1 MSNLVANEMY
11 LEGGAGEMAVQ
22 SIIKGIREISN
33 KCDNMVI
40 VTNEVFSD
48 GIYYDDETMRYIKY
62 LGEINV
68 KLGKEADNV
77 VEVVYSIPIYHKGG
91 VNNVEFI

>member
-1 MSNLVANEMY
+1 MRKKNEY
-11 LEGGAGEMAVQ
+11 QKCSQGHEFPFSGPGRQCQKEG
-22 SIIKGIREISN
+22 
-33 KCDNMVI
+33 
-40 VTNEVFSD
+40 NEVFSD

-77 VEVVYSIPIYHKGG
+77 IEVVYSIPVYHKGD
-91 VNNVEFI
+91 VNNVEFV